1 MKKQTQCLLAFLAV
15 LPSTAV
21 FACASDGCSLSSD
34 VDVEWLSSS
43 NGFRFDLRYDY
54 LNQNQIRSGTGTPAV
69 FPVDGHEQELYTKSQ
84 TVTAGFD
91 YRWNAYWSVNVQVPY
106 LDRAHGTNGFAFD
119 GTDAGTSHTK
129 SIGDIKVIGS
139 YMGLSDEHNLGV
151 QFGLKL
157 PTGSYT
163 QNFDGGPIAGQ
174 PLDRGLQPG
183 TGTTDAIV
191 GAFRFSPLSQNWN
204 YFTQAI
210 VQIPLNSRAD
220 YKPGKALNLNAGL
233 RYLGFDKVVP
243 QVQLNVKFLGK
254 DSGANAA
261 PDDSGGTTVYLSP
274 GFTAPLTEKVK
285 VYGSVQLPIYRKL
298 NGFQL
303 AAKYI
308 FSVGTRVEF

>member
-1 MKKQTQCLLAFLAV
+1 MKKQTQFLLALLAT
-15 LPSTAV
+15 LPSTGV
-21 FACASDGCSLSSD
+21 FACASDGCSLSTD

-54 LNQNQIRSGTGTPAV
+54 LNQNQIRNGTGQAAV
-69 FPVDGHEQELYTKSQ
+69 FPVAGHEEELYTKNQ
-84 TVTAGFD
+84 TVTAAFD

-106 LDRAHGTNGFAFD
+106 LDRAHATNGFAFD

-220 YKPGKALNLNAGL
+220 YKPGQALNLNAGL
-233 RYLGFDKVVP
+233 RYFGFDKVVP
-243 QVQLNVKFLGK
+243 QIQLNVKFLGK
-254 DSGANAA
+254 DSGANAT

-285 VYGSVQLPIYRKL
+285 VYGSVQLPIYRNL
-298 NGFQL
+298 NGYQL
-303 AAKYI
+303 APRYI

>member
-1 MKKQTQCLLAFLAV
+1 MAFLTA
-15 LPSTAV
+15 LPSTAA
-21 FACASDGCSLSSD
+21 FGCASDGCSLSTD
-34 VDVEWLSSS
+34 VDVEWLSSG
-43 NGFRFDLRYDY
+43 NGFRFDLRHDL
-54 LNQNQIRSGTGTPAV
+54 LNQNQIRNGTGKAAV
-69 FPVDGHEQELYTKSQ
+69 FPVAGHEQELYTKSQ
-84 TVTAGFD
+84 TVTAAFD

-119 GTDAGTSHTK
+119 GTDAGTSHAK
-129 SIGDIKVIGS
+129 SISDVKVIGS

-163 QNFDGGPIAGQ
+163 QNFEGGPIAGQ

-183 TGTTDAIV
+183 MGTTDAIF
-191 GAFRFSPLSQNWN
+191 GAFRFSPLSQNWS

-220 YKPGKALNLNAGL
+220 YKPGQALNLNAGL
-233 RYLGFDKVVP
+233 RYFGFDKVEP
-243 QVQLNVKFLGK
+243 QIQLNVKFLGK
-254 DSGANAA
+254 DSGANAT
-261 PDDSGGTTVYLSP
+261 PDDSGGSTVYLSP

-285 VYGSVQLPIYRKL
+285 VYGSVQLPIYRQL
-298 NGFQL
+298 NGYQL
-303 AAKYI
+303 APKYI